1 MPVMSLIYCGIDE
14 AGYGPMLGPLCVA
27 ASVFEI
33 SSWQQGQPAPDLWK
47 LLSKAV
53 CRSPRDVRKRIPVAD
68 SKKLKLPNGQQRDP
82 LLHLERGVLSFCEGF
97 LRPAIEHDEGLFHA
111 LGVTFGSEAWY
122 AGPPAALPRACS
134 HDSIRIDANILTGA
148 GEKVGVRLVGLWC
161 VTLCESSFNT
171 LVREHGSKGATTTHA
186 LRILA
191 SRVLREWP
199 QHEVRIVADRH
210 GGRLHYA
217 QALSGICPHDPRPL
231 EETERASRY
240 ELGDRARVLLIPE
253 AEDAHL
259 PVALASM
266 TAKLVRELSMARFN
280 RYWCSRLPE
289 LKPTAGYTADARR
302 WLRDAQPLLDSST
315 RAMLVRLA

>member
-1 MPVMSLIYCGIDE
+1 MSLIYCGIDE
-14 AGYGPMLGPLCVA
+14 AGYGPMLGPLCVS

-33 SSWQQGQPAPDLWK
+33 SSWTQGQPAPDLWK
-47 LLSKAV
+47 LLQRAV
-53 CRSPRDVRKRIPVAD
+53 CRSPRDVRKRVAIAD
-68 SKKLKLPNGQQRDP
+68 SKKLKLPNNQQRDP
-82 LLHLERGVLSFCEGF
+82 LLHLERGVLSFCESF
-97 LRPAIEHDEGLFHA
+97 LTPIEHDDGLFNS

-122 AGPPAALPRACS
+122 TGPSTALPRAF
-134 HDSIRIDANILTGA
+134 DRNALRIDANILTGA
-148 GEKVGVRLVGLWC
+148 AEKAGVRLVGLWC
-161 VTLCESSFNT
+161 VALCESSFNS
-171 LVREHGSKGATTTHA
+171 LIREHGSKGATTTHA

-191 SRVLREWP
+191 GRIMQQWP
-199 QHEVRIVADRH
+199 EHEVRIVADRH
-210 GGRLHYA
+210 GGRVHYA
-217 QALSGICPHDPRPL
+217 DALTGICPHCPRPL

-266 TAKLVRELSMARFN
+266 TAKLVRELAMARFN

-289 LKPTAGYTADARR
+289 LKPTAGYTTDARR
-302 WLRDAQPLLDSST
+302 WLRDAQSVLDSPT

>member
-1 MPVMSLIYCGIDE
+1 MSLIYCGIDE

-33 SSWQQGQPAPDLWK
+33 SSWEHGHPAPDLWK
-47 LLSKAV
+47 LLDKAV
-53 CRSPRDVRKRIPVAD
+53 CRSPRDVRKRVPVAD

-82 LLHLERGVLSFCEGF
+82 LLHLERGVLSFCEAF
-97 LRPAIEHDEGLFHA
+97 LLPAIDHDEALFGS

-122 AGPPAALPRACS
+122 AGPPSPLPRARS
-134 HDSIRIDANILTGA
+134 RDALRIDANILSGTA
-148 GEKVGVRLVGLWC
+148 EKAGVRLVGLWC
-161 VTLCESSFNT
+161 VALCESSFNS
-171 LVREHGSKGATTTHA
+171 LIRVHGSKGATTTHA

-191 SRVLREWP
+191 ARIMQQWP
-199 QHEVRIVADRH
+199 EHEVRIVADRH

-217 QALSGICPHDPRPL
+217 DALTGICPHCPRPL
-231 EETERASRY
+231 EETDRASRY

-266 TAKLVRELSMARFN
+266 TAKLVRELAMARFN

-289 LKPTAGYTADARR
+289 LKPTAGYTTDARR
-302 WLRDAQPLLDSST
+302 WLREAQPVIDSST